1 MMAEEEGGRLDDENR
16 QLLRAEALH
25 QPQRSGLARLL
36 KCSLVGVAL
45 GALCLLIG
53 AAAAPC
59 TFQVALERLALRRT
73 SQLYEKSRSKV
84 VAGEQARAT
93 LDQISSEEEAA
104 RVANRTLEEA
114 GRRAL
119 ESFEKRM
126 RQRKQRVLMEEAA
139 KLKSKV
145 SATLPPDPVTR
156 DLGYISK
163 KLQLEK
169 NKLDDNLGITLK
181 KNRQN
186 VLVRCLLDVLASV
199 QNVAVLGITIKGE
212 IDTCK
217 ATGSS
222 PMMTRLD
229 MLEPGGQAIDGWEE
243 TDKAK
248 LACFLNSNGLVF
260 VMSNLAT
267 ALSFAAGDCAFTI
280 DLPDAALE
288 KIYTNNNSAYF
299 DRLCAANIASTINVI
314 SQFASAGAM
323 VGTSCP
329 NANSPVS
336 APASTFGTGEDDTFQ
351 DSNAAFDDV
360 AYDAGSPR
368 RLQGAAGG
376 GQPTLGTG
384 SSGNDLACLLDA
396 QGVMFS
402 IMQIGVEWDYAQ
414 RLNCETGDYANGP
427 TTETQVIAEK
437 KTRVSSALCSA
448 NVGGVIQG
456 FVNIITVGQI
466 MVMHCDNIMTASRM
480 CGQGIAMFFSAAANL
495 VRGTGQLYDFC
506 QLRSFNADQVVQHW
520 DLKKEMYTRRLQQEE
535 RFRNVDPEEFFLGLY
550 KNASGHALD
559 IKNTL
564 RGEKEWRKLLQLADP
579 AIKEAERLKG
589 KKEPTKEN
597 QCS

>member
-59 TFQVALERLALRRT
+59 TFQ
-73 SQLYEKSRSKV
+73 KSRSKV

-217 ATGSS
+217 ATGLEAGN
-222 PMMTRLD
+222 PCWPE
-229 MLEPGGQAIDGWEE
+229 EPGGQAIDGWEE

-351 DSNAAFDDV
+351 ETLKNMESATFAV
-360 AYDAGSPR
+360 QKSPR

-456 FVNIITVGQI
+456 SLRLNVDFWPR
-466 MVMHCDNIMTASRM
+466 HCDNIMTASRM

-506 QLRSFNADQVVQHW
+506 QLRSFDADQVVQHW

-579 AIKEAERLKG
+579 AIKEAEPPGQDLYLRYQIPLDSLQRR
-589 KKEPTKEN
+589 T
-597 QCS
+597 